1 MSGIATAAI
10 AAADVMIRR
19 SSLVLVFASVAA
31 AGPPAKF
38 TPEYQAGVDAFRLG
52 KYDDARTHLEKAR
65 TLAPK
70 LPGPHRFLAA
80 VAQAQSRWDDCIDSA
95 RHALELNPA
104 SSEVAETRKLHDA
117 CRLAAGRMPY
127 RGPALGESAAIAVI
141 ANVDGATVRI
151 SGLTYGGTPLDPR
164 PITVGA
170 HEIEIVK
177 LGYKPI
183 KVSVE
188 ALPGIVTDVAVDL
201 VAAN

>member
-1 MSGIATAAI
+1 
-10 AAADVMIRR
+10 MIRR
-19 SSLVLVFASVAA
+19 SSFALVLLFGVAA
-31 AGPPAKF
+31 AQPPPAKF
-38 TPEYQAGVDAFRLG
+38 TSEYQAGVDAFRLG
-52 KYDDARTHLEKAR
+52 KYDDARAHLEKAR

-70 LPGPHRFLAA
+70 LPGPYRFLAA
-80 VAQAQSRWDDCIDSA
+80 VAQAQSRWDDCIDAA

-104 SSEVAETRKLHDA
+104 SSEVGETRKLHDA
-117 CRLAAGRMPY
+117 CRTSAGRMPY
-127 RGPALGESAAIAVI
+127 RGAALGEAAAIAVT

-164 PITVGA
+164 PITAGA
-170 HEIEIVK
+170 HEIAIVK

-183 KVSVE
+183 TLSID